1 MCGPEMCTPPL
12 INSYEPHILSF
23 GEDEGGMLKII
34 SQCIVSIL
42 PNLYI
47 SSLKKNEEK
56 KSLKN
61 EIKIFKICSSCTALN
76 NNIACITCRK

>member
-23 GEDEGGMLKII
+23 GEDEGGMQKII

-42 PNLYI
+42 PYLYI
-47 SSLKKNEEK
+47 SSLKKMK
-56 KSLKN
+56 KKN
-61 EIKIFKICSSCTALN
+61 L
-76 NNIACITCRK
+76 

>member
-23 GEDEGGMLKII
+23 GEDEGGMQKII

-42 PNLYI
+42 PILYI
-47 SSLKKNEEK
+47 SSLKKMK
-56 KSLKN
+56 KKN
-61 EIKIFKICSSCTALN
+61 L
-76 NNIACITCRK
+76 